1 MEEGSKKSYSEE
13 IYTYGGKVTE
23 KIKELIKK
31 GNVRKIIVKKESGE
45 VITEIPL
52 NTGVAVGGILA
63 LAAPAIAAIGAAVGL
78 MSRVKLEIIK
88 TEEDPEEN
96 K

>member
-1 MEEGSKKSYSEE
+1 MEEESKKSYSEE
-13 IYTYGGKVTE
+13 IYTYGSKVTE
-23 KIKELIKK
+23 KIKELVKK
-31 GNVRKIIVKKESGE
+31 GNVRKIIIKKESGE

-63 LAAPAIAAIGAAVGL
+63 LAAPAVAAIGAAAGL

-88 TEEDPEEN
+88 TEEDPEDN
-96 K
+96 